1 MSRVDFFDSDYE
13 PVSELIYAIVTARYN
28 NKWMFVRHHDRAT
41 PEITGGHIEP
51 GEDPADTARR
61 ELAEETGAV
70 EFTLDCVA
78 TYSVEEEG
86 NARFGRLYYAEISR
100 LDAISDTSEIAEVI
114 FMDELPDNLTYPD
127 IQPVLL
133 QKVSEYLLKR
143 GSY

>member
-1 MSRVDFFDSDYE
+1 MSRVNFFDSDYE

-28 NKWMFVRHHDRAT
+28 NKWVFVRHHDRVT

-86 NARFGRLYYAEISR
+86 NTGFGRLYYAEIYR
-100 LDAISDTSEIAEVI
+100 LDVISDTSEIAEVV
-114 FMDELPDNLTYPD
+114 FMDELTDNLTYPD
-127 IQPVLL
+127 IQLVFL
-133 QKVSEYLLKR
+133 QKVSEYLKER

>member
-1 MSRVDFFDSDYE
+1 MSRVNFFDSDYE

-28 NKWMFVRHHDRAT
+28 NKWVFVRHHDRVT

-70 EFTLDCVA
+70 EFTLDSVA

-86 NARFGRLYYAEISR
+86 NTGFGRLYYAEIYR
-100 LDAISDTSEIAEVI
+100 LDVISDTSEIAEVV
-114 FMDELPDNLTYPD
+114 FMDELTDNLTYPD
-127 IQPVLL
+127 IQLVFL
-133 QKVSEYLLKR
+133 QKVSEYLKER